1 LTREVSGLAAAIEQL
16 KKEKEALEKEVGRLE
31 GQKPKPP
38 SEGK

>member
-1 LTREVSGLAAAIEQL
+1 LEATIERL
-16 KKEKEALEKEVGRLE
+16 KKEKEALEKEIGQME